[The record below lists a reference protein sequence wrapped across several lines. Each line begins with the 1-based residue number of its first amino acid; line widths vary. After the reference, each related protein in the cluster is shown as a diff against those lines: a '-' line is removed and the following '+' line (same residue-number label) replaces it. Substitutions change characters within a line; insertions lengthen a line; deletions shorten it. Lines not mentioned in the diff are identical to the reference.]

1 MPEGLKL
8 EIACPLLQELHAYW
22 EAKRR
27 GRLFPRRSDLS
38 PAEMMLALPHVF
50 LVDVEHGEKLGF
62 RIRLAGT
69 YIEEAFRQV
78 LTGTYLEQ
86 VKLNAQTEDIVARYE
101 WVVREQRPVV
111 SCHRFVN
118 EDERQFDY
126 ERLLLPLAVDDENRV
141 DMILG
146 AICFAKPLPT
156 PYVPFIGVEPPV
168 PSTPLAVIQEPVAQ
182 ESDDRPG

>member
-1 MPEGLKL
+1 MPEGPKL

-27 GRLFPRRSDLS
+27 GRHFPRRSDIS
-38 PAEMMLALPHVF
+38 PAEMLLVLPHTF
-50 LVDVEHGEKLGF
+50 LVDVQHGEKLGF

-69 YIEEAFRQV
+69 YIEAAFQQF
-78 LTGTYLEQ
+78 LTGAYLEQ

-101 WVVREQRPVV
+101 RVVREQRPIV

-118 EDERQFDY
+118 EDVRPFDY

-146 AICFAKPLPT
+146 AICFAQPLPT
-156 PYVPFIGVEPPV
+156 PHVPFVGDALPA
-168 PSTPLAVIQEPVAQ
+168 PSDPLSSVIR
-182 ESDDRPG
+182 DRAS